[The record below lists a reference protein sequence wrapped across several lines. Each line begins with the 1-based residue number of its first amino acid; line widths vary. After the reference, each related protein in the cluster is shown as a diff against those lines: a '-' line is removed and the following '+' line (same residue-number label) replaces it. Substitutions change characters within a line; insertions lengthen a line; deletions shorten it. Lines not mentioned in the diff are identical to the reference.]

1 VWSTLPDGA
10 REVFDA
16 LGSSDLQTLLADV
29 LTHRAGRITAA
40 DVRRRWESDR
50 LVRPSTS
57 DPRALGALE
66 ARLWQRVP
74 AAFDALELSPVTPFG
89 TCAAL
94 AFHANAAAATTDST
108 PPAIVTTMIQLR
120 VDMGR
125 RGF

>member
-1 VWSTLPDGA
+1 MSGSPPRDPATARVWSTLPDGA

-16 LGSSDLQTLLADV
+16 LGSSDLQTLIADV
-29 LTHRAGRITAA
+29 LTHRAERITAA

-74 AAFDALELSPVTPFG
+74 ADFDALELSPVTPFG
-89 TCAAL
+89 TTGVAAVL
-94 AFHANAAAATTDST
+94 
-108 PPAIVTTMIQLR
+108 
-120 VDMGR
+120 
-125 RGF
+125 